1 MQRHATAVWQGG
13 LKNGQGT
20 VSSDSGVLADA
31 PYAFATRFENATG
44 TNPEELLA
52 SAHASCYSMALSLVL
67 GESGI
72 TPEQVRTDAA
82 VTIEADDD
90 GFTITAVHLDTRVQ
104 APGADRTTVE
114 DAAAKAKA
122 ACPVSKLFNAE
133 ITLATHVEA

>member
-13 LKNGQGT
+13 LKEGRGI

-31 PYAFATRFENATG
+31 QFSFGTRFENGSG

-52 SAHASCYSMALSLVL
+52 SAHAGCYSMALSLVL

-72 TPEQVRTDAA
+72 TPGQVRTDAG

-90 GFTITAVHLDTRVQ
+90 GFSITAVHLDTHIK

-114 DAAAKAKA
+114 EAANKARA
-122 ACPVSKLFNAE
+122 GCPVSKLFNAE
-133 ITLATHVEA
+133 ITLATHIET